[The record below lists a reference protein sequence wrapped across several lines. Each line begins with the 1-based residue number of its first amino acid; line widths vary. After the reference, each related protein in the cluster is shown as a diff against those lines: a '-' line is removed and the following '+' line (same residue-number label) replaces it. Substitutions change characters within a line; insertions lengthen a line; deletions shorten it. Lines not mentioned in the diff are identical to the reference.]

1 MLLHKLKGN
10 LDMVNIALCDDDKE
24 ILLEINRHILTF
36 MENASVSAATKTFTS
51 GEVLAAS
58 VSDGD
63 RFDIYILDVE
73 MSDMDGFAVAK
84 KVRQYQPNAIVI
96 FLTLHPE
103 QARDGYKV
111 NALRYI
117 AKLELAEA
125 LPEALEEALE
135 ALKQADKQCLLIQ
148 HYNNFT
154 RVLYQDI
161 MYVRKSRRCVLITT
175 TRQGNIQDNRGL
187 KELFEQIDDPRF
199 TFTERSCFINLDYA
213 RGIDGYWMV
222 LKNGERLPISRPM
235 LPKVKEA
242 IINLWGR

>member
-1 MLLHKLKGN
+1 ML
-10 LDMVNIALCDDDKE
+10 NIALCDDDKE
-24 ILLEINRHILTF
+24 ILLEINRHILTY
-36 MENASVSAATKTFTS
+36 MEEASVSAAVKIFTG
-51 GEVLAAS
+51 GEMLATS
-58 VSDGD
+58 VSDGE

-73 MSDMDGFAVAK
+73 MPDMDGFAVAK
-84 KVRQYQPNAIVI
+84 EARRYQPNAVVI
-96 FLTLHPE
+96 FLTSHLE
-103 QARDGYKV
+103 QAREGYKV

-125 LPEALEEALE
+125 LPEALEEALGVLRE
-135 ALKQADKQCLLIQ
+135 ADKHCLLVQ

-161 MYVRKSRRCVLITT
+161 MYVRKSHRCVLVTT

-187 KELFEQIDDPRF
+187 KEIFEQLGDPRF